1 MCISFPLTLER
12 HQSYIVSIAAILE
25 PHQCGEGVRVVE
37 KVLGFLFV
45 ALWCYG
51 LDRFVHYDHLKGVR
65 IKGVKN
71 FADGLG
77 TGDGRGRRTGQS
89 VSHGPVEAHPA
100 KQAPPTEPP
109 AASGSP
115 VEAQPGVLRST
126 GNSSL
131 EANLSA
137 ARGSPENLP
146 AEQVH
151 VPPPSG
157 KALLDA

>member
-1 MCISFPLTLER
+1 
-12 HQSYIVSIAAILE
+12 
-25 PHQCGEGVRVVE
+25 VE

-51 LDRFVHYDHLKGVR
+51 LHRLVHYDHLKGVR

-71 FADGLG
+71 FADSLG
-77 TGDGRGRRTGQS
+77 TGRSDS
-89 VSHGPVEAHPA
+89 CGPVESRPA

-115 VEAQPGVLRST
+115 VQAQPIVLRST
-126 GNSSL
+126 CNSSL

-137 ARGSPENLP
+137 AGGSPVSLS

-151 VPPPSG
+151 VAPPSG

>member
-1 MCISFPLTLER
+1 
-12 HQSYIVSIAAILE
+12 
-25 PHQCGEGVRVVE
+25 VE

-51 LDRFVHYDHLKGVR
+51 LDRLVHYDHLKGVR

-71 FADGLG
+71 FANS
-77 TGDGRGRRTGQS
+77 RGAGQS
-89 VSHGPVEAHPA
+89 DSWGPVEARPA

-109 AASGSP
+109 AASAP
-115 VEAQPGVLRST
+115 VQAQPIVLHST
-126 GNSSL
+126 GDSSQ

-137 ARGSPENLP
+137 AGGSPVSLS

-151 VPPPSG
+151 VAPPSG